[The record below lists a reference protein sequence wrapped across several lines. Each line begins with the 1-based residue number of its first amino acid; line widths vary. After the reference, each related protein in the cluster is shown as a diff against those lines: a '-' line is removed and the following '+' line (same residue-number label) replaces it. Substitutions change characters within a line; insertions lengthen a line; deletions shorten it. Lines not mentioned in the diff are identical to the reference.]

1 MLRYLK
7 KLEDK
12 DIALNRTMIALG
24 SCTMKLNATAEMI
37 PISWR
42 ELAEPHPVSYTHL
55 TLPTNTTV

>member
-42 ELAEPHPVSYTHL
+42 ELAAVSYTHL
-55 TLPTNTTV
+55 RAHET